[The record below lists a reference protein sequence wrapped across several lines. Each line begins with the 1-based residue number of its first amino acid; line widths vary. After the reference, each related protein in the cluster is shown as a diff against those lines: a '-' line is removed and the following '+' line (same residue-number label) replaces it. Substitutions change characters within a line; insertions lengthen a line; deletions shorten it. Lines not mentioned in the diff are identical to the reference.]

1 MSRLGDLGGKLY
13 RGEVS
18 YDFVGNRKRWYL
30 ISAALLL
37 LSTLS
42 LATRGL
48 ELGVEFEGGAVYQVS
63 DAQLTVEQAREVVRG
78 AGVDEPIVQELPN
91 AERIRVQVPEV
102 APETSDAIRNA
113 LASRAGVDVGDVD
126 VDQVGASWGEQIAK
140 RALLGLIVFFIAVLI
155 YLTAAFDLKM
165 AAAAFVSLL
174 HDVFIT
180 VGIYSL
186 VGFTVTPATVIGV
199 LTILGYSLYD
209 TVVVFDKV
217 RENTRGLLG
226 AGRQTYSQAA
236 NLAINQTVVRSINT
250 SVIALLPVASILFIG
265 TWFLGAGVLKD
276 LALALFVG
284 IAVGTYSS
292 IFIATPLLAQLKE
305 REPQMQALA
314 RRVASRGARA
324 ASSATG
330 AEATAGAP
338 VGASAGSGGKSGRSG
353 GRASGAK
360 SDSAAKSDSTAE
372 AEATAGAGGSGGSRP
387 VPRQQ
392 PQRSGSKSKRRPSG
406 KKRR

>member
-1 MSRLGDLGGKLY
+1 MSRLGNFGGKLY

-18 YDFVGNRKRWYL
+18 YDFIGRRKTWYVL
-30 ISAALLL
+30 SAAMILV
-37 LSTLS
+37 SAVS
-42 LATRGL
+42 LFTRGL
-48 ELGVEFEGGAVYQVS
+48 ELGVEFEGGAVYLVQA
-63 DAQLTVEQAREVVRG
+63 DQLTVEEAREVVRA
-78 AGVDEPIVQELPN
+78 AGVDEPIVQDLP
-91 AERIRVQVPEV
+91 ARDRIRVQVPDV
-102 APETSDAIRNA
+102 SPETSTEIQNA
-113 LASRAGVDVGDVD
+113 LAEKAGVAPADVD
-126 VDQVGASWGEQIAK
+126 RQQVSASWGEQIAR
-140 RALLGLIVFFIAVLI
+140 RALLGLGVFFIAVLI
-155 YLTAAFDLKM
+155 YLAAAFDLKM
-165 AAAAFVSLL
+165 AAAAFASLI

-180 VGIYSL
+180 IGVYSL

-226 AGRQTYSQAA
+226 TARQTYSQAA

-292 IFIATPLLAQLKE
+292 IFLATPLLAQLKE
-305 REPQMQALA
+305 REPQMKALA
-314 RRVASRGARA
+314 KRVAARTSGSRGAA
-324 ASSATG
+324 AATP
-330 AEATAGAP
+330 AVATAGAP
-338 VGASAGSGGKSGRSG
+338 VAAASGAGSGGRS
-353 GRASGAK
+353 
-360 SDSAAKSDSTAE
+360 
-372 AEATAGAGGSGGSRP
+372 GSRP

-392 PQRSGSKSKRRPSG
+392 PQRPGSKSKRRPSG

>member
-18 YDFVGNRKRWYL
+18 FDFVGNRKRWYL
-30 ISAALLL
+30 LSAVLLL
-37 LSTLS
+37 VSALS
-42 LATRGL
+42 LATREL
-48 ELGVEFEGGAVYQVS
+48 DLGVEFKGGAVYQVT
-63 DAQLTVEQAREVVRG
+63 DAPLTVEQAREAARS
-78 AGVDEPIVQELPN
+78 AGVDEPIVQELPGEN
-91 AERIRVQVPEV
+91 RIRVQVPEV
-102 APETSDAIRNA
+102 SPETSDSIRNA
-113 LASRAGVDVGDVD
+113 LADRAGIDPGAVN

-155 YLTAAFDLKM
+155 YLAAAFDLKM

-226 AGRQTYSQAA
+226 SARHTYSQAA

-324 ASSATG
+324 GAATG
-330 AEATAGAP
+330 AVATAGAP
-338 VGASAGSGGKSGRSG
+338 VSAASAGSGGKSGGKSG
-353 GRASGAK
+353 GRATG
-360 SDSAAKSDSTAE
+360 AKSDSTAE
-372 AEATAGAGGSGGSRP
+372 TAAGNAGGSGGTRP

>member
-1 MSRLGDLGGKLY
+1 MSRLGNFGGKLY

-18 YDFVGNRKRWYL
+18 YDFIGRRKTWYVL
-30 ISAALLL
+30 SAAMILV
-37 LSTLS
+37 SAVS
-42 LATRGL
+42 LYTRGL
-48 ELGVEFEGGAVYQVS
+48 DLGVEFEGGAVYLVQ
-63 DAQLTVEQAREVVRG
+63 ANELTVEEAREVVRA
-78 AGVDEPIVQELPN
+78 AGVDEPIVQDLP
-91 AERIRVQVPEV
+91 ARDRIRVQVPDV
-102 APETSDAIRNA
+102 SPETSTEIQNA
-113 LASRAGVDVGDVD
+113 LAEKAGVAPASVD
-126 VDQVGASWGEQIAK
+126 RQQVSASWGEQIAR
-140 RALLGLIVFFIAVLI
+140 RALLGLGVFFIAVLI
-155 YLTAAFDLKM
+155 YLAAAFDLKM
-165 AAAAFVSLL
+165 AAAAFASLI

-180 VGIYSL
+180 IGVYSL

-226 AGRQTYSQAA
+226 TARQTYSQAA

-305 REPQMQALA
+305 REPQMKALA
-314 RRVASRGARA
+314 KRVAARTGGSRGAA
-324 ASSATG
+324 AATP
-330 AEATAGAP
+330 AVATADAP
-338 VGASAGSGGKSGRSG
+338 VAAAAGSGSGSG
-353 GRASGAK
+353 GRS
-360 SDSAAKSDSTAE
+360 
-372 AEATAGAGGSGGSRP
+372 GSRP